1 MAPNATDKTK
11 TTKNDTKDLTS
22 DGRSENAD
30 LFLFDANNTSEIQA
44 LRKRYTMLINVDLPT
59 RAKKHRWEVHLNH
72 CFARIVLDNLFG
84 RCWYE
89 ALGKSSKAAYLR
101 LNENQLREA
110 IHIAESLGENL
121 PILNARSLAWRGKT
135 KDTRGM
141 HP

>member
-1 MAPNATDKTK
+1 MAPNATDETK
-11 TTKNDTKDLTS
+11 RAKSGTEEIINDRRGEDVGLV
-22 DGRSENAD
+22 
-30 LFLFDANNTSEIQA
+30 LFDTDNTSEIQA
-44 LRKRYTMLINVDLPT
+44 LRKRYTILINVDLP
-59 RAKKHRWEVHLNH
+59 AKAKEHKWTVHLNH

-84 RCWYE
+84 QCWYE
-89 ALGKSSKAAYLR
+89 ALGKSNKPAYLR

-121 PILNARSLAWRGKT
+121 STLNARSLAWRGKT